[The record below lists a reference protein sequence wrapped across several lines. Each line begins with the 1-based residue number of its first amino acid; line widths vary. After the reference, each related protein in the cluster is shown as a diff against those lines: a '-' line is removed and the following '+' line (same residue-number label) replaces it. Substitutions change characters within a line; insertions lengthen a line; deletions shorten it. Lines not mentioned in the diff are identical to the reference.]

1 MASGRLS
8 DSQKQELVV
17 QYRAGVASSALAK
30 AFGCSV
36 NTVSRTVKALL
47 NPEEYEALKK
57 QRGRGGAAQARL
69 PLAAAEEPTPA
80 SAELSTDERAEAA
93 NTDASAEAPSPGG
106 ERAPEPE
113 PAEPATAS
121 AELTEEPIDEPS
133 SLALDDADDFG
144 SEDPE
149 DEELS
154 GLADD
159 DGEAEAFVAIAPLS
173 VAGDLDSNSPCVSKP
188 LVVSDLPGS
197 LYLLVD
203 REVELKGTLVKD
215 FSELGAV
222 AAEEENQKAIALFAN
237 PRQAKRQCGRS
248 QRVIKVPDTGVFERT
263 APFILAQGI
272 SRLVL
277 EGTLYALPGS

>member
-1 MASGRLS
+1 MAAGRLS

-17 QYRAGVASSALAK
+17 QYRAGVASSALAT

-47 NPEEYEALKK
+47 SPEEYEALKK

-69 PLAAAEEPTPA
+69 PLAVAEEPAPA
-80 SAELSTDERAEAA
+80 FAESSTDERSQPSS
-93 NTDASAEAPSPGG
+93 TDLIAEAPSASA
-106 ERAPEPE
+106 EPEPE
-113 PAEPATAS
+113 PATAP
-121 AELTEEPIDEPS
+121 AELAEEPIDEPS

>member
-1 MASGRLS
+1 MAAGRLS

-173 VAGDLDSNSPCVSKP
+173 VTGDLDSNSPCVSKP